1 MTVVLNG
8 SNLTIEDVVNVARNG
23 SEVAVSDD
31 SWERIEKCRNMIQ
44 VKIDSHEI
52 MYGVTTGI
60 GEFSE
65 VVLDSEQLEDFQKF
79 LIYSH
84 AAGIGEPLDGEVVRA
99 AMCGRVNV
107 HCNGNSGGR
116 PLITE
121 KLIQCLNAGITPVC
135 AEIGSV
141 GALW

>member
-8 SNLTIEDVVNVARNG
+8 SKLTIEDVVNVARNG

-99 AMCGRVNV
+99 AMCGRENV

-121 KLIQCLNAGITPVC
+121 KLIQC
-135 AEIGSV
+135 
-141 GALW
+141 

>member
-8 SNLTIEDVVNVARNG
+8 SKLTIEDVVNVARSG

-31 SWERIEKCRNMIQ
+31 SWDRIEKCRNMIQ

-65 VVLDSEQLEDFQKF
+65 VVL
-79 LIYSH
+79 
-84 AAGIGEPLDGEVVRA
+84 
-99 AMCGRVNV
+99 
-107 HCNGNSGGR
+107 
-116 PLITE
+116 
-121 KLIQCLNAGITPVC
+121 IQNN
-135 AEIGSV
+135 
-141 GALW
+141 

>member
-8 SNLTIEDVVNVARNG
+8 SKLTIEDVVNVARNG

-79 LIYSH
+79 LIILMQQELET
-84 AAGIGEPLDGEVVRA
+84 IG
-99 AMCGRVNV
+99 
-107 HCNGNSGGR
+107 
-116 PLITE
+116 
-121 KLIQCLNAGITPVC
+121 
-135 AEIGSV
+135 
-141 GALW
+141 W